1 MKINIFS
8 LIMPV
13 STVMIRL
20 RTMII
25 VVTSCRYFRQGFVM
39 LVENL
44 KIESPSFK
52 KVLYVDDIKDVKKVE
67 FSRAK
72 AIVVD
77 YGQSDIKVLNSLLEI
92 KNRYENS
99 YFILITRDACY
110 ESTIENILINTI
122 ADHTI
127 DCKNAVRKLCAC
139 LAHLAQ
145 EEQPVTIIKNARW
158 HQLEKQQHLTRME
171 TMLLPYI
178 VSGKKNKE
186 ITRYVNVSGKTVSHH
201 RRNIYRKFSVTNL
214 TGLYKK
220 FDQFL

>member
-1 MKINIFS
+1 
-8 LIMPV
+8 
-13 STVMIRL
+13 
-20 RTMII
+20 
-25 VVTSCRYFRQGFVM
+25 M

-44 KIESPSFK
+44 KIDTPTFK
-52 KVLYVDDIKDVKKVE
+52 KVLYVDDIKKVKRDE
-67 FSRAK
+67 LSSAK

-77 YGQSDIKVLNSLLEI
+77 YGQSDIKVLNGLLEI

-122 ADHTI
+122 ADCTI
-127 DCKNAVRKLCAC
+127 DCKSAVRKLSAC
-139 LAHLAQ
+139 LAHFALEHQ
-145 EEQPVTIIKNARW
+145 QVTIFKNIRW
-158 HQLEKQQHLTRME
+158 HHLEKEQRLTRME

-186 ITRYVNVSGKTVSHH
+186 ITRYLDVSGKTVSHH
-201 RRNIYRKFSVTNL
+201 RRNIYRKFAVTNL

-220 FDQFL
+220 FDHSV